1 MKMNPV
7 KIGLILTLLMSVT
20 VACGKKDKKDSQVTA
35 ARVARDGGSGSAN
48 LPQQSFAGSS
58 AGFIEAQSQYAVQF
72 ERAIKDFASAT
83 VAPEAIGTI
92 NTSRAVV
99 LRGNIRVG
107 AGGVVDPNS
116 KIMIE
121 INDSFV
127 GRDEDG
133 QILESIKIVLPLDS
147 TQRSVVQNGQ
157 ATLIF
162 RDQYGSVTLQ
172 GSWDNQWFSGTA
184 SFVNSTIYQGAP
196 AGTTPKQGTMGYF
209 YVQTCGFFVCQ

>member
-7 KIGLILTLLMSVT
+7 KISMALALSMSLT
-20 VACGKKDKKDSQVTA
+20 VACGKKEKKDAQVSQ
-35 ARVARDGGSGSAN
+35 ARIARDGGGGSAN
-48 LPQQSFAGSS
+48 LPQQTFSGSS

-72 ERAIKDFASAT
+72 EQAIKDFASAT
-83 VAPEAIGTI
+83 VAPEAIG
-92 NTSRAVV
+92 NVATSRAVV

-107 AGGVVDPNS
+107 AGGVVDPSS

-127 GRDEDG
+127 GHVEGG
-133 QILESIKIVLPLDS
+133 QTLESIKVVLPLDS
-147 TQRSVVQNGQ
+147 TQRNIVQNGQ

-162 RDQYGSVTLQ
+162 RDQYGAVTLQ

-184 SFVNSTIYQGAP
+184 SFVNSSIYQGAP
-196 AGTTPKQGTMGYF
+196 AGTAPKQGTMGYF